1 MFERLSQIEAEYV
14 ALEES
19 LGTAEVL
26 NDQNKL
32 RDASRRYKQQTPLV
46 QCIREY
52 KDAEGNAEAARE
64 LMAMQKV
71 QSANN
76 CKPNLTAR
84 LNELPNSKPS

>member
-52 KDAEGNAEAARE
+52 QDAEGNAEAAR
-64 LMAMQKV
+64 AF
-71 QSANN
+71 NT
-76 CKPNLTAR
+76 PPPT
-84 LNELPNSKPS
+84 